1 MGFGSKL
8 RAQLVGGVVV
18 KARQTAGTV
27 AGRRRVTRSSK
38 GMPAGKRGRSLE
50 VER

>member
-1 MGFGSKL
+1 MGFGSKR
-8 RAQLVGGVVV
+8 RAQLLGGVVA

-38 GMPAGKRGRSLE
+38 DASR
-50 VER
+50 